1 MGTQPPHFRP
11 MPIVAKRSPISAIA
25 ELLLGKGNT
34 RACPTTLCHELCKNG
49 WTDQDAIWIVDSGGP
64 KEACIR
70 WDAHWRHLAN
80 TTELFMFGGDVA
92 LCQITMTTCS
102 FMIYCINECFCPV
115 FDFNLTVCGFLFNN
129 YNKCSFLIISRSW
142 IAGRIL
148 TCAKLFQS
156 VSNGLLCQVIIV
168 LFGKNMPLVLVT

>member
-1 MGTQPPHFRP
+1 VRGNFEG
-11 MPIVAKRSPISAIA
+11 KRGGPFVKYRDSLPFAVQKQLIRSRCG
-25 ELLLGKGNT
+25 LG
-34 RACPTTLCHELCKNG
+34 
-49 WTDQDAIWIVDSGGP
+49 VDSGGP